1 MALDLSWITS
11 NHLRK
16 TEGSL
21 KTQVSVAL
29 FRIVRERCLRRI
41 NNSRIFSGGREF
53 GGGGEPEVTTQEST
67 IQPGRTTTLTFN
79 HPDNRKRLMKPVVNA
94 TDKIWLRGEYDF
106 PWICRKTMLAC
117 RYTGSRRVGLI
128 AARLSVMLKW

>member
-1 MALDLSWITS
+1 MKLSCLLLCFALFG
-11 NHLRK
+11 K
-16 TEGSL
+16 GVFEGS
-21 KTQVSVAL
+21 TTAGY
-29 FRIVRERCLRRI
+29 
-41 NNSRIFSGGREF
+41 FSGGREF

-106 PWICRKTMLAC
+106 PWIHVCRKTMLAC